1 MHLAIDMGNSRTKAA
16 LFDGTALRQAY
27 QFSDWSALL
36 AVVDEHAVTRA
47 IVSSVG
53 QSREVRALGRRLPIP
68 LLVLDGTTP
77 LPFVNTYETPAT
89 LGTDRLAAV
98 AGAQQQYPG
107 QNALAIDAGTCI
119 TYDLIDRKG
128 CYRGGL
134 ISPGVQMRRQAMH
147 TFTARLPLVEADDA
161 PFSLTERST
170 AAALRSGAAGGAAAE
185 IGQMI
190 RMYGDKFSDLQV
202 VISGGDASILMNTIR
217 PNHPVT
223 VVPHLVLIGLNC
235 ILQHYVQQNN

>member
-1 MHLAIDMGNSRTKAA
+1 MHLAIDMGNTRIKAA
-16 LFDGTALRQAY
+16 LFDGDALRQTY
-27 QFSDWSALL
+27 RFSDWSALL
-36 AVVDEHAVTRA
+36 PVVDEHAVTQA

-53 QSREVRALGRRLPIP
+53 SLREVQALGCRLPIP

-98 AGAQQQYPG
+98 AGAQQQHPQ

-119 TYDLIDRKG
+119 TYDLIDREG
-128 CYRGGL
+128 SYRGGL
-134 ISPGVQMRRQAMH
+134 ISPGVQMRLQAMH
-147 TFTARLPLVEADDA
+147 TFTARLPLVEADGT
-161 PFSLTERST
+161 PVNLTERST
-170 AAALRSGAAGGAAAE
+170 AAALRSGAVGGAAAE
-185 IGQMI
+185 ISQMI
-190 RMYGDKFSDLQV
+190 RMYADKFPDLRV
-202 VISGGDASILMNTIR
+202 VISGGNAPSLINAIR

-223 VVPHLVLIGLNC
+223 VVPHLILIGLNR

>member
-1 MHLAIDMGNSRTKAA
+1 MHLAIDMGNTRIKAA
-16 LFDGTALRQAY
+16 LFEGDALRQTY
-27 QFSDWSALL
+27 RLSDWSALL
-36 AVVDEHAVTRA
+36 PVVDEHAVTQA

-53 QSREVRALGRRLPIP
+53 QPRAVQALGRRLPIP

-98 AGAQQQYPG
+98 AGAQQQHPQ

-128 CYRGGL
+128 YYQGGL
-134 ISPGVQMRRQAMH
+134 ISPGVRMRLQAMH
-147 TFTARLPLVEADDA
+147 TFTARLPLVEADSA
-161 PFSLTERST
+161 IFNLTERST
-170 AAALRSGAAGGAAAE
+170 AAALRSGALGGAAAE
-185 IGQMI
+185 ISQMI

-202 VISGGDASILMNTIR
+202 VVSGGDAPNLINAIR
-217 PNHPVT
+217 PEYPVT
-223 VVPHLVLIGLNC
+223 VVPHLILIGLNR
-235 ILQHYVQQNN
+235 ILQHYVQQTH

>member
-1 MHLAIDMGNSRTKAA
+1 MHLAIDMGNTRIKAA
-16 LFDGTALRQAY
+16 LFDGATLRQTY
-27 QFSDWSALL
+27 QLSDWSALL
-36 AVVDEHAVTRA
+36 SVVDEHAVARA

-53 QSREVRALGRRLPIP
+53 QLRDVQALGRRLPIP

-98 AGAQQQYPG
+98 AGVQQQHLE
-107 QNALAIDAGTCI
+107 QNALAIDVGTCI
-119 TYDLIDRKG
+119 TYDLIDREG
-128 CYRGGL
+128 YYRGGL
-134 ISPGVQMRRQAMH
+134 ISPGVRMRLQAMH
-147 TFTARLPLVEADDA
+147 TFTARLPLVEADDS

-170 AAALRSGAAGGAAAE
+170 PAALRSGAVGGAAAE
-185 IGQMI
+185 ISQMI

-202 VISGGDASILMNTIR
+202 VISGGDASVLTNTIWSD
-217 PNHPVT
+217 HPVT
-223 VVPHLVLIGLNC
+223 VVPHLILIGLNR

>member
-1 MHLAIDMGNSRTKAA
+1 MHLAIDMGNTRIKAA
-16 LFDGTALRQAY
+16 LFDRAALRQTY

-36 AVVDEHAVTRA
+36 PVVDEHTVTQA

-53 QSREVRALGRRLPIP
+53 PVRQVQALGRRLPIP

-98 AGAQQQYPG
+98 AGAQQQHPQ

-119 TYDLIDRKG
+119 TYDLIDRAG
-128 CYRGGL
+128 CYQGGL

-147 TFTARLPLVEADDA
+147 TFTARLPLVEADGA

-170 AAALRSGAAGGAAAE
+170 ASALRSGALGGAAAE
-185 IGQMI
+185 ISQMI
-190 RMYGDKFSDLQV
+190 RMYGDKFPDLRV
-202 VISGGDASILMNTIR
+202 VISGGDAPALINAIR
-217 PNHPVT
+217 PEHPVT
-223 VVPHLVLIGLNC
+223 VVPNLILIGLNR

>member
-1 MHLAIDMGNSRTKAA
+1 MHLAIDMGNSRIKAA
-16 LFDGTALRQAY
+16 LFDGAALQQTY
-27 QFSDWSALL
+27 QLSDWSALL

-53 QSREVRALGRRLPIP
+53 QSREVQALGRRLPIP

-98 AGAQQQYPG
+98 AGALQHHPG

-119 TYDLIDRKG
+119 TYDLIDRTG
-128 CYRGGL
+128 HYRGGL
-134 ISPGVQMRRQAMH
+134 ISPGVRLRLRAMH
-147 TFTARLPLVEADDA
+147 SFTARLPLVEVDNAV
-161 PFSLTERST
+161 FSITERST
-170 AAALRSGAAGGAAAE
+170 AAALRSGAVGGAAAE
-185 IGQMI
+185 ISQMI

-202 VISGGDASILMNTIR
+202 VISGGDAPNLIDAIR
-217 PNHPVT
+217 PDHPVK
-223 VVPHLVLIGLNC
+223 VVPHLVLIGLNR
-235 ILQHYVQQNN
+235 ILQHYV